1 VPLTDPPHAR
11 MGVNARL
18 FEPGT
23 FDDVAVK
30 QVDGRSWPA

>member
-1 VPLTDPPHAR
+1 MTR

-23 FDDVAVK
+23 FDDVPVK

>member
-1 VPLTDPPHAR
+1 

-18 FEPGT
+18 LEPGALEG
-23 FDDVAVK
+23 VPVK